1 MTARTP
7 QLRKKTAKEVAAKLG
22 VSARTVRRYVAAPRE
37 WWKEHRREI
46 REKAATLR
54 DTGMT
59 WKQVGET
66 LGVTEGSARALAKRA
81 RGQWTPSNLM
91 TKTKKLQSQ
100 GKFENP

>member
-22 VSARTVRRYVAAPRE
+22 VSERTVRRYVAAPRD
-37 WWKEHRREI
+37 WWKQQRHEL

-59 WKQVGET
+59 WKQVGEA
-66 LGVTEGSARALAKRA
+66 LGVTEGAARALGKRA
-81 RGQWTPSNLM
+81 RGRWGNGPQPLVTSLPRSA
-91 TKTKKLQSQ
+91 
-100 GKFENP
+100 